1 MMKTNISYNV
11 LGKFMKIKIKGP
23 FQVVLVVKNRPANEG
38 DTRDVVQFLGQEDP
52 ME

>member
-1 MMKTNISYNV
+1 MKTNISYNV
-11 LGKFMKIKIKGP
+11 LGKFMKIKIKGT
-23 FQVVLVVKNRPANEG
+23 FQVVLVVKNLPANEG